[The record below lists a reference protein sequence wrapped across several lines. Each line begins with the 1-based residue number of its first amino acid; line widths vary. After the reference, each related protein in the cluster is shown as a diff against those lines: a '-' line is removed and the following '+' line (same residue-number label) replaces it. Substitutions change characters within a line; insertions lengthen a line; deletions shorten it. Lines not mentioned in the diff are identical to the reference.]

1 MNTVI
6 AIPVENEDNLR
17 TLYVAPSE
25 VVVVLNEEPEKLSS
39 TRERFELSEERR
51 DGHGNII
58 DSSRDNS
65 PSVYCSVLI
74 VLSGLL
80 TTSFCLAS
88 IFLFIF
94 LVLVDSNWNLKPFK
108 AACFTFEDMADNVCF
123 FSAGAYAQGLI
134 TVGAASVGLVSLGQG
149 TVGLLFGVGQGV
161 IGVGWVVGQFASGW
175 YVYAAQ
181 LGIGFYRVR
190 CAQLAIQFLYSY
202 NPYFLQGVKSC
213 FFPLRSLHSRNHVAI
228 SEVLKE
234 DPFRCGAGC
243 E

>member
-6 AIPVENEDNLR
+6 AIPIENEENLR
-17 TLYVAPSE
+17 TLNVAPSE
-25 VVVVLNEEPEKLSS
+25 VVVVLNEPEKPS
-39 TRERFELSEERR
+39 THERLELSEERR
-51 DGHGNII
+51 DGHGNIV
-58 DSSRDNS
+58 DPSRDNL
-65 PSVYCSVLI
+65 PSVSCSVLI

-94 LVLVDSNWNLKPFK
+94 LVLVDNNWNLKPFK

-149 TVGLLFGVGQGV
+149 TIGLLFGVGQGV
-161 IGVGWVVGQFASGW
+161 IGIGWVVGQLASGW

-181 LGIGFYRVR
+181 IGFGFYRVR
-190 CAQLAIQFLYSY
+190 CAQLAVQFLYSY
-202 NPYFLQGVKSC
+202 NPYLLQGVKSRLL
-213 FFPLRSLHSRNHVAI
+213 PRRRLHSRNRGAI
-228 SEVLKE
+228 SEILKE

-243 E
+243 